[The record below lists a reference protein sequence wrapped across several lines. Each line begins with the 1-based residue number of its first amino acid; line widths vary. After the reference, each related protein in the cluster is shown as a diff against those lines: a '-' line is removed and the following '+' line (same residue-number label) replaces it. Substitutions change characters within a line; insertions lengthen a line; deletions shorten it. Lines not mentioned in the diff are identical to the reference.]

1 MPIFNDVSIPDS
13 QMCKTALEFVK
24 ASHEPFLLN
33 HVMRTYFFGSLAAQR
48 ASAKLDQEMFFLGAV
63 MHDLGLV
70 EDYVRDN
77 RFEIDGANAAADF
90 LLGAGYPD
98 DKIEIV
104 WDAIALH
111 TTLGIPQSKRPEIGL
126 VQLGA
131 GIDVGVVPLEML
143 DSQFVDEV
151 LVEYPRAD
159 FKNKML
165 ERIAEVVGRKPHMTM
180 HTFAEDILERHVEGH
195 HRHNF
200 CDAMH
205 GSAFAE

>member
-1 MPIFNDVSIPDS
+1 MPIFDDVTIPDS

-33 HVMRTYFFGSLAAQR
+33 HVMRTYFFGSFAAQK
-48 ASAKLDQEMFFLGAV
+48 ASAKLDQELFFLGAV
-63 MHDLGLV
+63 MHDLGLA
-70 EDYVRDN
+70 EEYVRDN
-77 RFEIDGANAAADF
+77 RFEIDGANVAADF
-90 LLGAGYPD
+90 LLQAGYPE
-98 DKIEIV
+98 DKIEVV

-111 TTLGIPQSKRPEIGL
+111 TTLGIPQCKRPEIGL

-131 GIDVGVVPLEML
+131 GLDVGVVPLEMIE
-143 DSQFVDEV
+143 QAFVDEV

-165 ERIAEVVGRKPHMTM
+165 ARIADVMGRKPHMAM
-180 HTFAEDILERHVEGH
+180 HSFIEDVLEHHVVGH